1 MKQLVS
7 PREHKDKLQSK
18 LLTAENTLTETKE
31 KGSNRDE
38 QPAEHSPE
46 SETTLI
52 YFTVMVNGQSVQ
64 ISISF
69 LPWGVATLPFKAL
82 SEYRIQLEKHQVL
95 RLVVFTL
102 CSFIVLI
109 WADNK
114 NIVLKISWNLTDF
127 FIS

>member
-1 MKQLVS
+1 
-7 PREHKDKLQSK
+7 
-18 LLTAENTLTETKE
+18 LLTAENTLTETKEKGSNRDEQPAEHSPESEKTKE

-109 WADNK
+109 
-114 NIVLKISWNLTDF
+114 
-127 FIS
+127 